1 MLDDDSHDEINN
13 EEDDDVDYALAEHI
27 NETLNYLLLLEE
39 KEVLVLTVWAIIT
52 LNQDKTDSRLAVL

>member
-27 NETLNYLLLLEE
+27 NETLNYLMLLEE
-39 KEVLVLTVWAIIT
+39 KRSSGSHSVGNLYF
-52 LNQDKTDSRLAVL
+52 KSG